1 LQLYVLKD
9 GVYYLH
15 QKAQKNELL
24 HSVLLP
30 GFSIEGEKIFR

>member
-1 LQLYVLKD
+1 LQD
-9 GVYYLH
+9 GAYHLH

-24 HSVLLP
+24 NSVLLA